1 MKPRMKTIAREMGF
15 GQIDFLVGQNAQEN
29 HDLIDAADEEDL
41 WFHVSEHPSCH
52 VIGKI
57 PEGVD
62 LDKSE
67 LMKIVKQGAIICKS
81 FSKFKSDKNVKIDYT
96 RVKNV
101 TKLKTPGSVSITDA
115 KCLII

>member
-1 MKPRMKTIAREMGF
+1 MKTIAREMGF

>member
-1 MKPRMKTIAREMGF
+1 MKPRMKTIAREMDF

-67 LMKIVKQGAIICKS
+67 LKKIVKQGAIICKS

-115 KCLII
+115 KCVII

>member
-1 MKPRMKTIAREMGF
+1 MKTITRDIEF
-15 GQIDFLVGQNAQEN
+15 GKIDFYVGQNAQEN
-29 HDLIDAADEEDL
+29 HDLLDEADEHDL

-57 PEGVD
+57 PKDVD

-67 LMKIVKQGAIICKS
+67 LAKIAKQGAIICKS

-101 TKLKTPGSVSITDA
+101 TKLKTPGSVIIKNA
-115 KCLII
+115 KCLTI